1 MSLPR
6 LSRRTLML
14 VAAII
19 PLALLFGYVAVRSGP
34 LAPIE
39 VTTISVAK
47 RSIAPA
53 LYGIGTVQAR
63 YSYKIGPTY
72 AGRLQRLDV
81 HVGDAVEAGQVL
93 GAMAPVDLDDR
104 IGAQQA
110 AIASAQA
117 ALLQAQARQRY
128 AQAQAQ
134 RYGQLAQQ
142 QLVSV
147 ETASARRQELD
158 VANAGLA
165 AARDDIRRLQA
176 ERDAVQA
183 QRGNLA
189 LVAPVDGLVV
199 ARNADPGTTLV
210 AGQAVVEVIDPSSLW
225 IDARFDQIAA
235 GGLAAGLSAD
245 ITLRSGPDGA
255 HAGTVLRTEPVADAV
270 TEETRAKI
278 VFASLPKPLPPL
290 GELAEVTVRLPAQA
304 AMPAIPN
311 ATIRTVGGQRGV
323 WKLVNGE
330 LEFAPLALGRSD
342 LDGNVQVR
350 KGLAGGEQVVLY
362 SEKALTANSRIHV
375 VERIRGTAP

>member
-1 MSLPR
+1 MSLPAM
-6 LSRRTLML
+6 SRRTLLL
-14 VAAII
+14 VAAIG
-19 PLALLFGYVAVRSGP
+19 PLVLLFAYVAVRSGP
-34 LAPIE
+34 LAPTE
-39 VTTISVAK
+39 VTTVGVAK
-47 RSIAPA
+47 RSITPA
-53 LYGIGTVQAR
+53 LSGIGTVQAR
-63 YSYKIGPTY
+63 YSYRIGPTY

-81 HVGDAVEAGQVL
+81 HVGDAVKAGQVL

-117 ALLQAQARQRY
+117 ALQQAQARQRY
-128 AQAQAQ
+128 AHAQAQ
-134 RYGQLAQQ
+134 RYAQLAQQ
-142 QLVSV
+142 QLVSA

-183 QRGNLA
+183 QRGNLM

-210 AGQAVVEVIDPSSLW
+210 AGQAVVEIIDPYSLW

-235 GGLAAGLSAD
+235 SGLAAGLPAQ
-245 ITLRSGPDGA
+245 ITLRSGQERA
-255 HAGTVLRTEPVADAV
+255 HGGRVLRIEPVADTV
-270 TEETRAKI
+270 TEETRAKL
-278 VFASLPKPLPPL
+278 VFTGLPDPLPPL
-290 GELAEVTVRLPAQA
+290 GELAEVTVQLPREA
-304 AMPAIPN
+304 AMPVIPN
-311 ATIRTVGGQRGV
+311 AAIRTVGGQRGA

-330 LEFAPLALGRSD
+330 LAFAPLALGRSD

-350 KGLAGGEQVVLY
+350 TGLAGGEQIVLY
-362 SEKALTANSRIHV
+362 SEKALTASSRIHV
-375 VERIRGTAP
+375 VERIKGTAP

>member
-1 MSLPR
+1 MSLPVI
-6 LSRRTLML
+6 SRRTLML
-14 VAAII
+14 VAAIV
-19 PLALLFGYVAVRSGP
+19 PLVLLFAWVAVRSGP
-34 LAPIE
+34 LAPVE

-81 HVGDAVEAGQVL
+81 HVGDAVKAGQVL

-147 ETASARRQELD
+147 ETAAARRQELD
-158 VANAGLA
+158 GANAGLA

-290 GELAEVTVRLPAQA
+290 GELAEVTVHLPAQA

-311 ATIRTVGGQRGV
+311 AAIRTVGGQRGV
-323 WKLVNGE
+323 WKLVNGA

>member
-81 HVGDAVEAGQVL
+81 HVGDAVKAGQVL

>member
-1 MSLPR
+1 MSLPVI
-6 LSRRTLML
+6 SRRTLML
-14 VAAII
+14 VAAIV
-19 PLALLFGYVAVRSGP
+19 PLVLLFAWVAMRSGP
-34 LAPIE
+34 LAPVE

-81 HVGDAVEAGQVL
+81 HVGDAVKAGQVL

>member
-1 MSLPR
+1 MSLPVI
-6 LSRRTLML
+6 SRRTLML
-14 VAAII
+14 AAAIV
-19 PLALLFGYVAVRSGP
+19 PLMALFAWVAVRSGP
-34 LAPIE
+34 LAPTE
-39 VTTISVAK
+39 VTTHSVAK

-53 LYGIGTVQAR
+53 LYGIGSVQAR
-63 YSYKIGPTY
+63 YSYRIGPTY

-81 HVGDAVEAGQVL
+81 HVGDAVKAGQVL

-117 ALLQAQARQRY
+117 ALQQAQARQRY

-134 RYGQLAQQ
+134 RYAQLAQQ

-189 LVAPVDGLVV
+189 LVAPVAGLVV

-235 GGLAAGLSAD
+235 GGLAAGLPAD

-255 HAGTVLRTEPVADAV
+255 HAGTVLRTEPMADAV

-278 VFASLPKPLPPL
+278 VFASLPAPLPPL

-304 AMPAIPN
+304 PMPAIPN
-311 ATIRTVGGQRGV
+311 AAIRTVGGQRGV
-323 WKLVNGE
+323 WKLVNGA
-330 LEFAPLALGRSD
+330 LQFAPLMLGRSD

-362 SEKALTANSRIHV
+362 SEKALTANSRIRV

>member
-1 MSLPR
+1 MSLPVI
-6 LSRRTLML
+6 SRRTLML
-14 VAAII
+14 VAAIV
-19 PLALLFGYVAVRSGP
+19 PLVLLFAWVAVRSGP
-34 LAPIE
+34 LAPVE

-81 HVGDAVEAGQVL
+81 NVGDAVKAGQVL

-165 AARDDIRRLQA
+165 ATRDDIRRLQA

-350 KGLAGGEQVVLY
+350 KGLAGGEQIVLY
-362 SEKALTANSRIHV
+362 SEKALTASSRIHI
-375 VERIRGTAP
+375 VERIKGTAP

>member
-1 MSLPR
+1 MSLPVI
-6 LSRRTLML
+6 SRRTLML
-14 VAAII
+14 VAAIV
-19 PLALLFGYVAVRSGP
+19 PLVLLFAWVAVRSGP
-34 LAPIE
+34 LAPVE

-81 HVGDAVEAGQVL
+81 HVGDAVKAGQVL

-362 SEKALTANSRIHV
+362 SEKALTASSRIHV

>member
-1 MSLPR
+1 MSLPAM
-6 LSRRTLML
+6 SRRTLLL
-14 VAAII
+14 VAAIV
-19 PLALLFGYVAVRSGP
+19 PLLLLFGYVAVRSGP
-34 LAPIE
+34 LAPTE

-53 LYGIGTVQAR
+53 LSGIGTVQAR
-63 YSYKIGPTY
+63 YSYRIGPTY

-81 HVGDAVEAGQVL
+81 HVGDAVRAGQVL

-117 ALLQAQARQRY
+117 ALQQAQARQRY

-134 RYGQLAQQ
+134 RYDRLAQQ
-142 QLVSV
+142 QLVSL

-158 VANAGLA
+158 VANAGLT

-210 AGQAVVEVIDPSSLW
+210 AGQAVVEIIDPSSLW

-235 GGLAAGLSAD
+235 SGLAAGLPAQ
-245 ITLRSGPDGA
+245 ITLRSGQDRA
-255 HAGTVLRTEPVADAV
+255 HPGRVLRIEPVADTV
-270 TEETRAKI
+270 TEETRAKL
-278 VFASLPKPLPPL
+278 VFAGLPDPLPPL
-290 GELAEVTVRLPAQA
+290 GELAEVTVQLPREA
-304 AMPAIPN
+304 AMAAIPN
-311 ATIRTVGGQRGV
+311 AVIRTVDGQRGA

-330 LEFAPLALGRSD
+330 LEFAPLTLGRSD

-375 VERIRGTAP
+375 VDRIRGTAP

>member
-1 MSLPR
+1 MSLPVI
-6 LSRRTLML
+6 SRRTLML
-14 VAAII
+14 VAAIV
-19 PLALLFGYVAVRSGP
+19 PLVLLFAWVAVRSGP
-34 LAPIE
+34 LAPVE

-81 HVGDAVEAGQVL
+81 HVGDAVKAGQVL

-350 KGLAGGEQVVLY
+350 KGLAGGEQIVLY
-362 SEKALTANSRIHV
+362 SEKALTASSRIHV
-375 VERIRGTAP
+375 VDRIRGTAP

>member
-1 MSLPR
+1 MKLPIR
-6 LSRRTLML
+6 GRTLGLLAIL
-14 VAAII
+14 V
-19 PLALLFGYVAVRSGP
+19 PLLALFVWVVLRAGP
-34 LAPIE
+34 LAP
-39 VTTISVAK
+39 VTVTVATVQS
-47 RSIAPA
+47 RAIQPA
-53 LYGIGTVQAR
+53 LFGIGTVQAR
-63 YSYKIGPTY
+63 YSYRIGPTY
-72 AGRLQRLDV
+72 AGRLQRVVV
-81 HVGDAVEAGQVL
+81 HVGDAVMAGQVL
-93 GAMAPVDLDDR
+93 GTMAPVDLDDR

-110 AIASAQA
+110 AIASARA

-134 RYGQLAQQ
+134 RYARLAQQ

-147 ETASARRQELD
+147 ENASARRQELD

-183 QRGNLA
+183 QRGNLM

-235 GGLAAGLSAD
+235 GGLAAGLPAQ
-245 ITLRSGPDGA
+245 ITLRSGQDHA
-255 HAGTVLRTEPVADAV
+255 HAGHVLRIEPVADTV
-270 TEETRAKI
+270 TEETRAKL
-278 VFASLPKPLPPL
+278 VFAGLPAPLPPL
-290 GELAEVTVRLPAQA
+290 GELAEVTVQLPREA
-304 AMPAIPN
+304 AMPVIPN
-311 ATIRTVGGQRGV
+311 AAIRTVGGQRGA
-323 WKLVNGE
+323 WKLVDGA
-330 LEFAPLALGRSD
+330 LAFAPLALGRSD

-362 SEKALTANSRIHV
+362 SEKALTASSRIHV
-375 VERIRGTAP
+375 VDRIRGTAP

>member
-1 MSLPR
+1 MSLPVI
-6 LSRRTLML
+6 SRRTLML
-14 VAAII
+14 VAAIV
-19 PLALLFGYVAVRSGP
+19 PLVLLFAWVAVRSGP
-34 LAPIE
+34 LAPVE

-81 HVGDAVEAGQVL
+81 HVGDAVKAGQVL

>member
-1 MSLPR
+1 MSLPVI
-6 LSRRTLML
+6 SRRTLML
-14 VAAII
+14 VAAIV
-19 PLALLFGYVAVRSGP
+19 PLVLLFAWVAVRSGP
-34 LAPIE
+34 LAPVE

-81 HVGDAVEAGQVL
+81 HVGDAVKAGQVL

-375 VERIRGTAP
+375 VEQIRGTAP

>member
-1 MSLPR
+1 MSLPVI
-6 LSRRTLML
+6 SRRTLML
-14 VAAII
+14 VAAIV
-19 PLALLFGYVAVRSGP
+19 PLVLLFAWVAVRSGP
-34 LAPIE
+34 LAPVE

-81 HVGDAVEAGQVL
+81 HVGDAVKAGQVL

-375 VERIRGTAP
+375 IERIRGTAP

>member
-1 MSLPR
+1 MSLPVI
-6 LSRRTLML
+6 SRRTLML
-14 VAAII
+14 VAAIV
-19 PLALLFGYVAVRSGP
+19 PLVLLFAWFAVRSGP
-34 LAPIE
+34 LAPVE

-81 HVGDAVEAGQVL
+81 HVGDAVKAGQVL

-311 ATIRTVGGQRGV
+311 ATIRTVSGQRGV

>member
-1 MSLPR
+1 MSLPVI
-6 LSRRTLML
+6 SRRTLML
-14 VAAII
+14 VAAIV
-19 PLALLFGYVAVRSGP
+19 PLVLLFAWVAVRSGP
-34 LAPIE
+34 LAPVE

-81 HVGDAVEAGQVL
+81 NVGDAVKAGQVL

-350 KGLAGGEQVVLY
+350 KGLAGGEQIVLY
-362 SEKALTANSRIHV
+362 SEKALTASSRIHI
-375 VERIRGTAP
+375 VERIKGTAP